1 MKLFQKKTTLIVVIV
16 FIAILCGYVFVSQ
29 NTFEYTNLVDNA
41 SRDYARSILEE
52 AGISEENVGVF
63 FQLVNEFYQGPYSNT
78 VESGFQKALIPIF
91 SYEETDAIRHLEV
104 QPDNSLTCRM
114 AAFILVQ
121 DIITFPH
128 SIDNRSELEE
138 KDPKSREVLSNDID
152 LLHYDLLFA
161 NLTNQAVHSSAEM
174 SSALVEYWET
184 AGIIFPSGSKINII
198 MAYGSN
204 GDLTQNFH
212 TGVGI
217 QSDREIWLL
226 EKYDPIYPYQF
237 SCFSS
242 EKQLVNYM
250 KLRLAESKYAAIFW
264 GSSCLWLKR

>member
-1 MKLFQKKTTLIVVIV
+1 MVIVVI
-16 FIAILCGYVFVSQ
+16 ALLCGYAFVSQ

-52 AGISEENVGVF
+52 AGISQENEDVF
-63 FQLVNEFYQGPYSNT
+63 FRLVNEFYQDPYSNT

-91 SYEETDAIRHLEV
+91 SYEETDAIQHLGV

-114 AAFILVQ
+114 AAFILLQ
-121 DIITFPH
+121 DIITFPY
-128 SIDNRSELEE
+128 SIENRSELAE
-138 KDPKSREVLSNDID
+138 KDPKSREVLSDDID

-161 NLTNQAVHSSAEM
+161 NLTNQAVHSSVEM
-174 SSALVEYWET
+174 STALVEYWET

-212 TGVGI
+212 TGVVI
-217 QSDREIWLL
+217 QGDREIWLL

-237 SCFSS
+237 SCFSG

-264 GSSCLWLKR
+264 GSSCLWLKQ

>member
-1 MKLFQKKTTLIVVIV
+1 MMIVLI
-16 FIAILCGYVFVSQ
+16 ALLWGYIFASQ

-52 AGISEENVGVF
+52 AGISQENVDVF
-63 FQLVNEFYQGPYSNT
+63 FQLVNEFYQDPYSNI

-91 SYEETDAIRHLEV
+91 TYEEADAIQHLGI

-114 AAFILVQ
+114 AAFILLQ

-128 SIDNRSELEE
+128 NIENRSGLEE
-138 KDPKSREVLSNDID
+138 KDPKSREVLSDDID
-152 LLHYDLLFA
+152 LLHYDLLFV
-161 NLTNQAVHSSAEM
+161 NLTNQAIHSSAEM
-174 SSALVEYWET
+174 STALVEYWET
-184 AGIIFPSGSKINII
+184 SGIIFPSGAKINIM

-212 TGVGI
+212 TAVVI
-217 QSDREIWLL
+217 QGDQEIWLL
-226 EKYDPIYPYQF
+226 EKYNPIYPYQL
-237 SCFSS
+237 SCFSG

-264 GSSCLWLKR
+264 GSNCLWLKQ